1 VTAVRTCSVC
11 LCGSSLFPG
20 GINPIAG
27 GQKALTTEDTE
38 TTEENT
44 EAVEQ
49 PTSNPVPFPC
59 ASVLSVV
66 QAFSLAASIRLRAGK
81 KH

>member
-1 VTAVRTCSVC
+1 MTGVRTCSVC

-20 GINPIAG
+20 GINPIAS

-44 EAVEQ
+44 EAVQ
-49 PTSNPVPFPC
+49 QRTSNPVPFPC

-66 QAFSLAASIRLRAGK
+66 QASGAGAK
-81 KH
+81 SEWRGGENH